1 MSKRKSGFKVI
12 DQLSKSHIGMIT
24 VRLREW
30 LFIRIKNQIY
40 GVILKW
46 QKLAIKTSA
55 LINMIADY
63 FNDRY
68 GTAIVVISN
77 GEEMQVSGRNYNSE
91 QVLSVGTAM
100 IENELKEVLEED
112 TPDENLENR
121 KIAEILRAMG
131 KEN

>member
-1 MSKRKSGFKVI
+1 MAEISDK
-12 DQLSKSHIGMIT
+12 D
-24 VRLREW
+24 
-30 LFIRIKNQIY
+30 
-40 GVILKW
+40 
-46 QKLAIKTSA
+46 SA

-77 GEEMQVSGRNYNSE
+77 GEEMQMSGRNYNSE

-112 TPDENLENR
+112 TPDETAENR

>member
-1 MSKRKSGFKVI
+1 MAEISDK
-12 DQLSKSHIGMIT
+12 D
-24 VRLREW
+24 
-30 LFIRIKNQIY
+30 
-40 GVILKW
+40 
-46 QKLAIKTSA
+46 SA

-77 GEEMQVSGRNYNSE
+77 GEEMQIMQMSGRNYNSE
-91 QVLSVGTAM
+91 QVLLVGTAM

-112 TPDENLENR
+112 TPDETAENR
-121 KIAEILRAMG
+121 KIAEILRAIG

>member
-1 MSKRKSGFKVI
+1 
-12 DQLSKSHIGMIT
+12 MIT

-30 LFIRIKNQIY
+30 LFIRIKKSNLWSDFKMAEISE
-40 GVILKW
+40 KD
-46 QKLAIKTSA
+46 SA

-68 GTAIVVISN
+68 GTAIVVVSN
-77 GEEMQVSGRNYNSE
+77 GEEMQMSGRNYNSE

-112 TPDENLENR
+112 TPDETAENR

>member
-1 MSKRKSGFKVI
+1 
-12 DQLSKSHIGMIT
+12 MIT

-30 LFIRIKNQIY
+30 LFIRIKKSNLWSDFKMAKISE
-40 GVILKW
+40 KD
-46 QKLAIKTSA
+46 SA

-63 FNDRY
+63 FKERY

-77 GEEMQVSGRNYNSE
+77 GEEMQMSGRNYNSE

-112 TPDENLENR
+112 TPDETAENR

>member
-30 LFIRIKNQIY
+30 LFIRIKKSNLWSDFKMTEISE
-40 GVILKW
+40 KD
-46 QKLAIKTSA
+46 SA

-77 GEEMQVSGRNYNSE
+77 GEEMQMSGRNYNSE

-112 TPDENLENR
+112 TPDETAENR

>member
-1 MSKRKSGFKVI
+1 MAEISDK
-12 DQLSKSHIGMIT
+12 D
-24 VRLREW
+24 
-30 LFIRIKNQIY
+30 
-40 GVILKW
+40 
-46 QKLAIKTSA
+46 SA

-77 GEEMQVSGRNYNSE
+77 GEEMQIMQMSGRNYNSE
-91 QVLSVGTAM
+91 QVLSVDTAM

-112 TPDENLENR
+112 TPDETAENR
-121 KIAEILRAMG
+121 KIAEILRAIG

>member
-1 MSKRKSGFKVI
+1 MAEINEK
-12 DQLSKSHIGMIT
+12 D
-24 VRLREW
+24 
-30 LFIRIKNQIY
+30 
-40 GVILKW
+40 
-46 QKLAIKTSA
+46 SA

-77 GEEMQVSGRNYNSE
+77 GEEMQMSGRNYNSE
-91 QVLSVGTAM
+91 QVLSVGIAM

-112 TPDENLENR
+112 TPDETAENR
-121 KIAEILRAMG
+121 KIAEILKAMG